1 MRTRTK
7 KNKNKPLHLLLKFA
21 ALTLLFLLSVSIF
34 GDDGT
39 KRAEVEVDMSKLS
52 AAKDAGPALPDGTVL
67 WQLGKHDGT
76 AGEFAAAGSSA
87 AKEAFKVASVSAK
100 TAELQSVP
108 SGLRGDTNPELRI
121 MYKLDKIPVNGV
133 LFRVSIIDAYKS
145 IPQMS
150 VFSNRQLS
158 GIIQIAGVAGT
169 DSKYTFRKTYE
180 LYIPK
185 EQLVAGTNELKL
197 QAARG
202 IYSSDLE
209 DKYNWWTWDDLSLES
224 LNAPIKEPIHGSYT
238 LTGTM
243 VNNKQFY
250 FDEGAVTHLPYI
262 MKWLGVAYSG
272 NIMRTSCAS
281 DVGRS
286 CSNMEEY
293 YKVLKDYNMQAV
305 ALYLYTGD
313 IKLKADGSLPDDA
326 EKKLTEYFQK
336 YSPYFQY
343 YEVDNEP
350 GLFNRSKAVNLAI
363 ANWLNEK
370 GKTIAPHLQTVAPGW
385 AYWPSYST
393 DSCGNQKGT
402 LKRCG
407 DPDGWERDSE
417 QRNELEEVTDL
428 TNGHSYGESYIFSH
442 GGSFTENLR
451 TFGGTADGL
460 GKKMLTTEFG
470 TSDTHV
476 DAYQYGAAERTSAVF
491 DRIMRGHIG
500 YADMFIQHAAFF
512 KNFSLF
518 KYGFN
523 LEEHDP
529 AKTEIYYTKE
539 GEDSRV
545 SIMRRLSLAYA
556 THGAPL
562 SYEITNKE
570 DLADKLLYVRA
581 VDTSTLEPQPGSKA
595 TSNKVL
601 VNFVNFEDTPQTVH
615 VKVNMPKKTVY
626 EGERFGSGDSYEAAR
641 SYVSGKSA
649 TPVLE
654 FTETLAPGEA
664 VQYILQP
671 SSEVADT
678 APQSFKA
685 AAVKG
690 LSVKLN
696 WLEAPGASYEVLRA
710 DGSGTDLKVI
720 ATGIK
725 DTEYTD
731 GKLQEGTLYTYAVRV
746 PGSSVMSEKTQ
757 ITATGLVPLDRS
769 QWKVSSN
776 INTEASY
783 PGNAIDGD
791 RRTRWDTG
799 KHQASGEYL
808 QVDLGKEH
816 SIEAVEMDYTLSSY
830 DYPRGYELYVS
841 DNASNWKRIASGKGK
856 LEKTRIEFAK
866 VNARYIKILQT
877 GSGGNYWSIQELQI
891 FSRE

>member
-1 MRTRTK
+1 
-7 KNKNKPLHLLLKFA
+7 
-21 ALTLLFLLSVSIF
+21 
-34 GDDGT
+34 
-39 KRAEVEVDMSKLS
+39 
-52 AAKDAGPALPDGTVL
+52 
-67 WQLGKHDGT
+67 
-76 AGEFAAAGSSA
+76 
-87 AKEAFKVASVSAK
+87 
-100 TAELQSVP
+100 
-108 SGLRGDTNPELRI
+108 
-121 MYKLDKIPVNGV
+121 
-133 LFRVSIIDAYKS
+133 
-145 IPQMS
+145 
-150 VFSNRQLS
+150 
-158 GIIQIAGVAGT
+158 
-169 DSKYTFRKTYE
+169 
-180 LYIPK
+180 
-185 EQLVAGTNELKL
+185 
-197 QAARG
+197 
-202 IYSSDLE
+202 
-209 DKYNWWTWDDLSLES
+209 
-224 LNAPIKEPIHGSYT
+224 
-238 LTGTM
+238 
-243 VNNKQFY
+243 
-250 FDEGAVTHLPYI
+250 
-262 MKWLGVAYSG
+262 
-272 NIMRTSCAS
+272 
-281 DVGRS
+281 
-286 CSNMEEY
+286 
-293 YKVLKDYNMQAV
+293 
-305 ALYLYTGD
+305 
-313 IKLKADGSLPDDA
+313 
-326 EKKLTEYFQK
+326 
-336 YSPYFQY
+336 
-343 YEVDNEP
+343 
-350 GLFNRSKAVNLAI
+350 
-363 ANWLNEK
+363 
-370 GKTIAPHLQTVAPGW
+370 
-385 AYWPSYST
+385 
-393 DSCGNQKGT
+393 
-402 LKRCG
+402 
-407 DPDGWERDSE
+407 
-417 QRNELEEVTDL
+417 
-428 TNGHSYGESYIFSH
+428 
-442 GGSFTENLR
+442 
-451 TFGGTADGL
+451 
-460 GKKMLTTEFG
+460 MLTTEFG

-562 SYEITNKE
+562 SYEITNKD

-664 VQYILQP
+664 VQYILEP
-671 SSEVADT
+671 SSEVADA

-731 GKLQEGTLYTYAVRV
+731 SKLQEGTLYTYAVRV

-769 QWKVSSN
+769 QWKASSN
-776 INTEASY
+776 VNTEASY

-841 DNASNWKRIASGKGK
+841 DDASNWKRIASGKGK
-856 LEKTRIEFAK
+856 LEKTKIEFAK